1 MNQKSRWYQ
10 FENCTDYR
18 IHKLGCLC
26 RLPGTTT
33 TIPHQPFYIW
43 GIQTI
48 WLWWV
53 PVCHPMLWMHWKS
66 RNSFGLSN
74 AIFFKMKIKLKDSP
88 FLTYWRW
95 ITEAE
100 VQGDMTSTER
110 SKNNS
115 HAETRPEVHKTM
127 TLNVRLVKFKSGVF
141 FQHLSTTG
149 GSVGEK
155 KPNKNKTLTPS
166 DTDTKTQPACYA
178 LTLLEKQNFKLSKPA
193 LPVGLYGLSSHYI
206 MRGRPIMVDS
216 RREWGCRYGG
226 SLRNQIMSQGFMD
239 PMTAVSG
246 SLICT
251 HQLQLGSWLWT
262 PLSMCISKR
271 ATFLVFV
278 YYVQYIYLC
287 IAEHVYTRMSISV
300 RKWLCVLCVELYEEC
315 GSNYSS

>member
-1 MNQKSRWYQ
+1 M
-10 FENCTDYR
+10 
-18 IHKLGCLC
+18 
-26 RLPGTTT
+26 
-33 TIPHQPFYIW
+33 
-43 GIQTI
+43 
-48 WLWWV
+48 
-53 PVCHPMLWMHWKS
+53 
-66 RNSFGLSN
+66 
-74 AIFFKMKIKLKDSP
+74 
-88 FLTYWRW
+88 
-95 ITEAE
+95 
-100 VQGDMTSTER
+100 
-110 SKNNS
+110 
-115 HAETRPEVHKTM
+115 
-127 TLNVRLVKFKSGVF
+127 
-141 FQHLSTTG
+141 
-149 GSVGEK
+149 GEK
-155 KPNKNKTLTPS
+155 NKKQKQNINAFRYRYQNNPKTTCFS
-166 DTDTKTQPACYA
+166 CYA